1 MTVQVRG
8 RVYRARLQNVDGE
21 KYFIVVSNN
30 ARNRA
35 LDSALAVR
43 ITSSRKPSLPS
54 IVSVPGDEV
63 VPGGFIVCDDIYEVF
78 NDEIVADMGALS
90 PPTMRAVELGLKA
103 ALGLT

>member
-1 MTVQVRG
+1 
-8 RVYRARLQNVDGE
+8 LQNVDGE

-43 ITSSRKPSLPS
+43 LTSSRKPSLPS
-54 IVSVPGDEV
+54 IVSVPGHEV

-78 NDEIVADMGALS
+78 DDEIVADIGALS
-90 PPTMRAVELGLKA
+90 PATMRAVEAGLKA